1 VSLTNIWDNAGT
13 NGAIT
18 GGSITVNTSGVSV
31 NVNTAGFAGT
41 GFTAST
47 QAGTNFSGTLGTN
60 GLSLLH
66 PNALTTAMAS
76 NASTNFA
83 GIGETVGTIAGTD
96 LAMTVDTAGVS
107 IGYPKW
113 ITTYAAQSVQPV
125 AASGSNGSF
134 NFSTLQFVTGNGA
147 SFYTDATG
155 IRLSYTVP
163 SVPAQTNQTVGLYMS
178 SNTYLT
184 SSGTVDA
191 RSMTFRGVGV
201 ISVGQSA
208 GEVVISAPAGG
219 GGLTNIKISAGTS
232 SANLS
237 DITFSNSNGY
247 SFGLNGS
254 TITAVGPYVG
264 YLEPRPMTNT
274 AIFGPVAG
282 SWYLADFV
290 APNSMS
296 GGRINFLMQNT
307 STAQLFRDFTAASVV
322 SSSTGGQQQGYT
334 YSIAAALWSQGTGTN
349 STRLE
354 SMWSNSFSFGW
365 TKFVSVSVTNVSQ
378 MNITVQ
384 HSLSYISEI
393 GSNGA
398 YTLNQYANSTVSA
411 VANSSTASNFWD
423 TGFSSGRN
431 MVSNSVMYPIGFN
444 STITAG
450 NYWLGFAWSSTRS
463 NASTGTRVA
472 SALDFAQS
480 SIVGISR
487 LVLESAYRNWGSTVT
502 TARSHIMPYGVYT
515 GAANMAP
522 PQFIALSSDLS
533 SIASAWVPY
542 FNFQNQ
548 GITK

>member
-1 VSLTNIWDNAGT
+1 MNGISFGFGAAG
-13 NGAIT
+13 N
-18 GGSITVNTSGVSV
+18 STV
-31 NVNTAGFAGT
+31 
-41 GFTAST
+41 
-47 QAGTNFSGTLGTN
+47 
-60 GLSLLH
+60 LS
-66 PNALTTAMAS
+66 A
-76 NASTNFA
+76 
-83 GIGETVGTIAGTD
+83 
-96 LAMTVDTAGVS
+96 
-107 IGYPKW
+107 
-113 ITTYAAQSVQPV
+113 
-125 AASGSNGSF
+125 
-134 NFSTLQFVTGNGA
+134 
-147 SFYTDATG
+147 
-155 IRLSYTVP
+155 SYTVP

-237 DITFSNSNGY
+237 DITFSNANGY

-254 TITAVGPYVG
+254 TVTADGPFVCC
-264 YLEPRPMTNT
+264 LEPRPMTNT

-290 APNSMS
+290 APGAVM
-296 GGRINFLMQNT
+296 GGRLNFLMQNT

-334 YSIAAALWSQGTGTN
+334 YSLAAALWSQGTGTN

-378 MNITVQ
+378 MDITVQ

-398 YTLNQYANSTVSA
+398 YTLNQYANSTKSA

-431 MVSNSVMYPIGFN
+431 MVSNSVIYPIGFN
-444 STITAG
+444 TTITAG

-522 PQFIALSSDLS
+522 PQYIALSSDLS